1 MTRAPVG
8 RIALR
13 WYAARHDREALVMK
27 ILVAEDDAKLAR
39 FLVRVLVEE
48 GYVAD
53 SCAEGNEAIARAT
66 SGVYDAMILDWM
78 LPDIDG
84 VSVCRA
90 LREQACPIPIVMLT
104 ARGELRERVLG
115 LRSGADDYL
124 VKPFEIDELLARLD
138 AVLRR
143 STHKGVLR
151 AGPLEV
157 NRLERRVTL
166 EGRALEL
173 TERERALLIHLAL
186 RADQVVTRSEILSR
200 VWGMNFDPESNMI
213 EVHVSRLR
221 DKLGAHAKLV
231 ETVRGKGYRLRTD
244 WGTDLG

>member
-1 MTRAPVG
+1 VAAGAP
-8 RIALR
+8 LR
-13 WYAARHDREALVMK
+13 WYSAFDDHHAQEQSLVK

-53 SCAEGNEAIARAT
+53 SCAEGGEAILRAS
-66 SGVYDAMILDWM
+66 SGVYDAMVLDWM

-84 VSVCRA
+84 VSVCRS
-90 LREQACPIPIVMLT
+90 LREQGCPIPIVMLT

-143 STHKGVLR
+143 SARKGVLQV
-151 AGPLEV
+151 GPLEID
-157 NRLERRVTL
+157 RLERRVTL

-173 TERERALLIHLAL
+173 TERERALLIHMAM
-186 RADQVVTRSEILSR
+186 RADQIVTRSEILSR

-221 DKLGAHAKLV
+221 DKLGAHAKLI
-231 ETVRGKGYRLRTD
+231 ETVRGKGYRLRAEAD
-244 WGTDLG
+244 S

>member
-1 MTRAPVG
+1 M
-8 RIALR
+8 
-13 WYAARHDREALVMK
+13 MK

-39 FLVRVLVEE
+39 FLVRVFVEE

-53 SCAEGNEAIARAT
+53 SCAEGSEAILRAT
-66 SGVYDAMILDWM
+66 SGVYDVLVLDWM

-84 VSVCRA
+84 VSVCRS
-90 LREQACPIPIVMLT
+90 LREQGCPIPIVMLT

-143 STHKGVLR
+143 SVREGALHV
-151 AGPLEV
+151 GPLEID
-157 NRLERRVTL
+157 RFERRVTVD
-166 EGRALEL
+166 GRVLEL

-186 RADQVVTRSEILSR
+186 RADQIVTRSELLSR

-221 DKLGAHAKLV
+221 DKLGAHAKMI
-231 ETVRGKGYRLRTD
+231 ETVRGKGYRLRVETKA
-244 WGTDLG
+244 

>member
-1 MTRAPVG
+1 MLESMLATEG
-8 RIALR
+8 
-13 WYAARHDREALVMK
+13 K

-48 GYVAD
+48 GYIAD
-53 SCAEGNEAIARAT
+53 SCAEGSEAILRAQ

-78 LPDIDG
+78 LPDLDG
-84 VSVCRA
+84 VSVCRT
-90 LREQACPIPIVMLT
+90 LREQGCSIPIVMLT

-143 STHKGVLR
+143 SVRKSLLR
-151 AGPLEV
+151 SGPLEID
-157 NRLERRVTL
+157 RLERRVTL

-173 TERERALLIHLAL
+173 TERERALLIHLVL

-213 EVHVSRLR
+213 EVHISRLR
-221 DKLGAHAKLV
+221 DKLGAHAKMI
-231 ETVRGKGYRLRTD
+231 ETVRGKGYRLRTRVEA
-244 WGTDLG
+244 